1 MRRAA
6 TILTLVPFA
15 LAGCA
20 ATNGGGAGAEPVRIG
35 ADATCNADAVQDR
48 IGQTATSGLGAQLL
62 AATGARTLR
71 WAPPRSAMTMDFRP
85 DRLTVSYDDNMA
97 IDRISCG

>member
-1 MRRAA
+1 MTMRRAA
-6 TILTLVPFA
+6 TILTLAPFA
-15 LAGCA
+15 LAGCMA
-20 ATNGGGAGAEPVRIG
+20 GGGAGPEPVRLG
-35 ADATCNADAVQDR
+35 TDATCNADPVQDR
-48 IGQTATSGLGAQLL
+48 LGQTASAALGAELL

-85 DRLTVSYDDNMA
+85 DRLTVSYDDTMA